1 MKDYKVVIDAGHGG
15 DDPGSSG
22 NGIIEKELTLKISQ
36 YMYDRLKKLGIPVTM
51 TRTTDETLNPTDRVN
66 RILDAYGNNSNV
78 IVVSNHINAGGGD
91 SQSVTNV

>member
-36 YMYDRLKKLGIPVTM
+36 YMYDRLKELGIPVTM

-66 RILDAYGNNSNV
+66 RILDAYGNNSNI
-78 IVVSNHINAGGGD
+78 IVVSNHINAGGHP
-91 SQSVTNV
+91 